1 MSPVHEGSR
10 APQTRARRVLTPTA
24 DHPYFL
30 WQALVHAVWA
40 REHDWQVSYLVYH
53 QGSPSPRLQRLAG
66 AGLGDWHVWRDWR
79 PSEAKSYNAAM
90 KPWLVG
96 KHLAAHPELVDESLL
111 ICDPDALPLRPWP
124 DAIPG
129 VLLGTDTDSYTGP
142 GYLKS
147 KGAWEPLCSLVGVH
161 PDVAATL
168 PGMGAQYVT
177 TGLPGSW
184 WEHVAEQSVAAFQ
197 LMRTMPAPAGD
208 PYPVQAWCA
217 EMYVTQLAAIRDGIE
232 PRIAPEMGMVWAN
245 GPRAGW
251 ESEGFFH
258 DAGQQEPHP
267 QHFCKISH
275 QVSPFG
281 CVGEVD
287 PESSSAPYV
296 DLIRRTATAH
306 PDLVW

>member
-1 MSPVHEGSR
+1 MILVPLS
-10 APQTRARRVLTPTA
+10 
-24 DHPYFL
+24 DHPYYL
-30 WQALVHAVWA
+30 WQALVQAVWA
-40 REHDWQVSYLVYH
+40 REHGWTVRYLVYH
-53 QGSPSPRLQRLAG
+53 QGRPSDRLLRLA
-66 AGLGDWHVWRDWR
+66 ASGLGEWHLWPDWR
-79 PSEAKSYNAAM
+79 TEKVYNASM
-90 KPWLVG
+90 KPGLVG
-96 KHLAAHPELVDESLL
+96 RYLTEHPESVAESLL
-111 ICDPDALPLRPWP
+111 IIDPDALPLRPWP

-168 PGMGAQYVT
+168 PGMGAQYVA
-177 TGLPGSW
+177 TGLSGAW
-184 WEHVAEQSVAAFQ
+184 WTGVAEQSVAAYR
-197 LMRTMPAPAGD
+197 LMQGIPAPAGD

-245 GPRAGW
+245 GSASAW

-267 QHFCKISH
+267 QHFCKITH
-275 QVSPFG
+275 QSSPFHADL
-281 CVGEVD
+281 EVD
-287 PESSSAPYV
+287 PASSSAPYV
-296 DLIRRTATAH
+296 DLIRRTTQAH